1 MQLIDLSHTIFD
13 GIQTIKNIPGPIICD
28 FWERE
33 STAKNYSDGSTFQM
47 GKIEMISNTGTY
59 MDCPFH
65 RYADGHDL
73 SGLPL
78 KNCVNLPT
86 IIVDAPYQNGLAV
99 DVSFFKNLDV
109 RKKAILV
116 RTGWSEFFNTE
127 KYLTQHPFLTEDAA
141 LFLRDNGA
149 TLVGIDSHNIDDT
162 RGGKRPVHTIL
173 LRENILIVEHLTN
186 MAEIPTGKK
195 IYFSAVPPKII
206 GMGTFPVRA
215 YVKVGS

>member
-13 GIQTIKNIPGPIICD
+13 GIKTIKNVPGPIICD

-33 STAKNYSDGSTFQM
+33 STAKNYTDGSTFQM

-78 KNCVNLPT
+78 ENCVNLST
-86 IIVDAPYQNGLAV
+86 IIVDAPYQKGLAV
-99 DVSFFKNLDV
+99 DVSFFKNIQV
-109 RKKAILV
+109 RNKAVLV

-127 KYLTQHPFLTEDAA
+127 KYLTNHPFLTEDAA
-141 LFLRDNGA
+141 LFLRDSGA
-149 TLVGIDSHNIDDT
+149 KLVGIDSHNIDYT
-162 RGGKRPVHTIL
+162 RGGARPVHTIL

-186 MAEIPTGKK
+186 LAEIPAHKK
-195 IYFSAVPPKII
+195 IHFSAVPPKII

-215 YVKVGS
+215 YVKIE

>member
-1 MQLIDLSHTIFD
+1 MELIDLSHTIFD
-13 GIQTIKNIPGPIICD
+13 GLKTIKGVPGPIICD

-33 STAKNYSDGSTFQM
+33 STRKNYSDGSTFQM

-78 KNCVNLPT
+78 ANCVNLPT
-86 IIVDAPYQNGLAV
+86 LIIDAPHENGLAV

-109 RKKAILV
+109 HKKAILV
-116 RTGWSEFFNTE
+116 RTGWSAFFNTE
-127 KYLTQHPFLTEDAA
+127 KYVTNHPFLTEDAA
-141 LFLRDNGA
+141 IFLKENGA

-162 RGGKRPVHTIL
+162 RTTRRPVHTIL

-186 MAEIPTGKK
+186 MATIAENKK

-215 YVKVGS
+215 YVKVE

>member
-13 GIQTIKNIPGPIICD
+13 GIKTIKNVPGPIICD

-86 IIVDAPYQNGLAV
+86 IIVDAPYQNGIAV

-109 RKKAILV
+109 YKKAVLV

-127 KYLTQHPFLTEDAA
+127 KYLNNHPFLTKDTA
-141 LFLRDNGA
+141 LFLKENGA

-162 RGGKRPVHTIL
+162 RGGARPVHTIL

-186 MAEIPTGKK
+186 MAEIPKGKK
-195 IYFSAVPPKII
+195 IHFSAVPPKII

-215 YVKVGS
+215 YVF